1 MDLKEVTDESS
12 SSLSPPIHP
21 TLFALDSIFFPLL
34 FPQSVCVFFVGRRE
48 PEDRERQGGE
58 IYMDD
63 NDDDDD
69 DEVVLMWRV
78 ELRTLQMQ

>member
-1 MDLKEVTDESS
+1 M
-12 SSLSPPIHP
+12 
-21 TLFALDSIFFPLL
+21 
-34 FPQSVCVFFVGRRE
+34 CVFFVGRRE